1 MDALSTAR
9 GPILDGPK
17 SMLSKS
23 VFRIGEKSDSP
34 DQAIEVPVRYSK
46 ATSLARPQSLKK
58 VIASQ
63 VARPKILS
71 ESITA
76 SQSQAPRASQFN
88 SQLLASGPS
97 TAAGT
102 SGIAGIE
109 ADVSA
114 FTKYFVVQKKNEQDQ
129 DVEMEDGS
137 GGEHRIEDAD
147 EDEGE
152 YEEMEVD
159 IESCTKAYRFGS
171 TWVPLNEEDFETMP
185 TKSGI
190 EVLGFIK
197 ETGVNVA
204 RVERPSIA
212 YSSVVSLNVTM
223 KWEKCCTS
231 GRIRTTTNRRLSS
244 LPSFKLWNRW
254 ALSEFSDMSTG
265 MAAIPDSGLPSRSTL
280 TTKRD
285 VSSACIGF
293 RYDRLSEGEAF
304 ADVLLFVKASL
315 CRGREKLLLPFL
327 ETAEKQIRKAD

>member
-9 GPILDGPK
+9 GPVLDGSK
-17 SMLSKS
+17 SILSKS

-34 DQAIEVPVRYSK
+34 EQAIEVPIRYSK

-76 SQSQAPRASQFN
+76 SQSQVPRTSQSN
-88 SQLLASGPS
+88 SQIQSAGTS

-114 FTKYFVVQKKNEQDQ
+114 FTKYYVVQKKNEQDE
-129 DVEMEDGS
+129 DVEM
-137 GGEHRIEDAD
+137 GETSEGDRRIEDAD
-147 EDEGE
+147 GEDEGE

-159 IESCTKAYRFGS
+159 IENCTKAYRFGS

-197 ETGVNVA
+197 ETGV
-204 RVERPSIA
+204 
-212 YSSVVSLNVTM
+212 
-223 KWEKCCTS
+223 
-231 GRIRTTTNRRLSS
+231 
-244 LPSFKLWNRW
+244 
-254 ALSEFSDMSTG
+254 
-265 MAAIPDSGLPSRSTL
+265 
-280 TTKRD
+280 
-285 VSSACIGF
+285 
-293 RYDRLSEGEAF
+293 
-304 ADVLLFVKASL
+304 
-315 CRGREKLLLPFL
+315 
-327 ETAEKQIRKAD
+327 